1 MEKARLISKLTAL
14 DETLKTLKEKND
26 KTDNKIPSACR
37 IEELATNK
45 LVTPVIELPKLEY
58 HMIMMSWNINARAS
72 LREP

>member
-14 DETLKTLKEKND
+14 DETLKTLKKND
-26 KTDNKIPSACR
+26 KTDNEILSACC

-58 HMIMMSWNINARAS
+58 HMIMMSWNINARAP

>member
-1 MEKARLISKLTAL
+1 MFQ
-14 DETLKTLKEKND
+14 
-26 KTDNKIPSACR
+26 TDNEIPSACC

-58 HMIMMSWNINARAS
+58 HMIMMSWNINAKAP